1 MVSAANNKNMPFLF
15 VVLDLVNLTAAAET
29 LDYVNFSKTKIFP
42 IFTDGWFLVFWV
54 LIKTHFETQT

>member
-1 MVSAANNKNMPFLF
+1 MPFLF

-29 LDYVNFSKTKIFP
+29 LDYVNFSETKIFP

>member
-1 MVSAANNKNMPFLF
+1 MPFLF
-15 VVLDLVNLTAAAET
+15 VVLDLVNLTPAAET
-29 LDYVNFSKTKIFP
+29 VDYVNFRKTKIFP